1 MKLTIKECYDRI
13 KGADMVLLG
22 MGIDFEPDFK
32 AVLNSNKIYERFK
45 DDIDSLEETD
55 GLWLEYAIYYH
66 ELASEEN
73 QIINEKLEYIN
84 KLVNVIDKKNMFVVS
99 TCALDIIRFSKF
111 NQERVVTPCGTI
123 LKMECHL
130 GCKKDVYDSVEHYER
145 LYKKLESMYKDEKFD
160 KTYILQFIPICDKCE
175 ASMEPNMLTLVS
187 YSEEGYIKSWE
198 LYNKWLSG
206 TVNRNLVM
214 LELGVNFDTPTVIRW
229 PFEKIAMINKKS
241 LLVRVNS
248 RFAMLTPEIA
258 ETAAT
263 FAMSSYEFI
272 NEISKI

>member
-111 NQERVVTPCGTI
+111 NQERVATPCGTI

-160 KTYILQFIPICDKCE
+160 KTYILQFIPVCDKCE

-263 FAMSSYEFI
+263 FTMSSYEFI